1 MGSEIELKFRIP
13 PARLAAL
20 RRAVA
25 TRSAQVLP
33 LAAVYFDTPGE
44 LLARA
49 RVALRL
55 RREGDT
61 WVQTLKAE
69 GASAMHRL
77 EHNSVLAPAH
87 APALDLSRHDGTA
100 AGQVL
105 REVLADARNA
115 PLSARYATEVQR
127 TQRLLRADGA
137 RIELALD
144 EGSISAGPHRLPICE
159 LEFELLAGTPQ
170 ALLDVAGRW
179 VDRFG
184 LVLDMRSKSE
194 RGHCLAAG
202 MPAGRPTKARPLRL
216 PADASPAQAL
226 AAMLANALGQVLA
239 NASVMAD
246 ADLAVQ
252 VTGDAEYLHQLRVGL
267 RRLRSLLRVYGP
279 LAPPVDAALAP
290 ALGALFG
297 QLGAAR
303 DRDAMAEWLWP
314 ALHAA
319 DAPWVPGAASG
330 QAANAAHDHVF
341 ESAANASANANANAD
356 ADANANAN
364 ETTRADNPAA
374 AISTSAITAPAMAA
388 APGEGVDLGALLR
401 APATQRLWLSA
412 LAASQPPM
420 VAAAA
425 MPAGA
430 LPAPALPERKGGQ
443 KDQKGIKGIKG
454 VQSQKGVKGQ
464 HGHKGHEGRDGE
476 ALRDLLRAP
485 LHRLLRQ
492 VRRDAAGFDALDD
505 AARHRL
511 RRRIKRL
518 RYAADAA
525 ASLWPAKPVERT
537 LRALA
542 HAQEPLGDYNDTV
555 VALALMRGLAA
566 QEGRAWF
573 AVGWL
578 TARREALAG
587 PCAEA
592 LTRLSQARGFWQR
605 R

>member
-25 TRSAQVLP
+25 TRSAEVLP

-44 LLARA
+44 HLARA

-55 RREGDT
+55 RREGAT

-69 GASAMHRL
+69 GGSAMHRL
-77 EHNSVLAPAH
+77 EHNIVVASTRQ
-87 APALDLSRHDGTA
+87 PALDLSCHDGTA

-144 EGSISAGPHRLPICE
+144 EGWITAGPHRLPICE

-184 LVLDMRSKSE
+184 LVLDVRSKSE
-194 RGHCLAAG
+194 RGHRLAAG

-226 AAMLANALGQVLA
+226 AAMLANALGQALA
-239 NASVMAD
+239 NASAMAD
-246 ADLAVQ
+246 ADLTEQ
-252 VTGDAEYLHQLRVGL
+252 VTADAEYLHQLRVGL

-279 LAPPVDAALAP
+279 LAPPADAALAP
-290 ALGALFG
+290 ALGTLFG

-319 DAPWVPGAASG
+319 DAPWVPDAASG
-330 QAANAAHDHVF
+330 QAAIAPHDRPSETVANPAA
-341 ESAANASANANANAD
+341 ETANPNANANS
-356 ADANANAN
+356 N
-364 ETTRADNPAA
+364 EAV
-374 AISTSAITAPAMAA
+374 TAPAMAA
-388 APGEGVDLGALLR
+388 APGDGVDLGALLR

-412 LAASQPPM
+412 LAASQPSTA
-420 VAAAA
+420 AAAA

-430 LPAPALPERKGGQ
+430 APAPALPERGKI
-443 KDQKGIKGIKG
+443 QKGHKG
-454 VQSQKGVKGQ
+454 VKGQKGVKG
-464 HGHKGHEGRDGE
+464 HDGRDGE
-476 ALRDLLRAP
+476 TLRDLLRAP

-492 VRRDAAGFDALDD
+492 VQRDAAGFDTLDD

-518 RYAADAA
+518 RYAADAV

-542 HAQEPLGDYNDTV
+542 HAQEPLGAYNDTV

-587 PCAEA
+587 PCADA
-592 LTRLSQARGFWQR
+592 LARLSQTRGFWQR